1 MATLIDAALIL
12 MLSCFMPFHV
22 RMVMLNE
29 TTIEGPSPDFHVG
42 VRRNWM
48 QVMGRDKRYWL
59 LPVWAGGPDGDG
71 VHWPSP
77 YVQWA
82 CADTE
87 GGYGAEAGDGG
98 ASQMLTVPAAAR
110 VSCATSR
117 EEGRLLYRGDDSS
130 DGGDI

>member
-1 MATLIDAALIL
+1 
-12 MLSCFMPFHV
+12 
-22 RMVMLNE
+22 
-29 TTIEGPSPDFHVG
+29 
-42 VRRNWM
+42 M